1 MIDGCKAQNLQTFI
15 YLYRFSKKKT
25 FLPTSIFILRGAD
38 FLPYRYVS
46 GHPVLAYARMYPAKW
61 MINIPYFLPC
71 IYSLSNDD
79 DKIDTEIMCRAHD
92 ESSYHRKLVSVPL
105 VDLCQEKEKLSCFH
119 PYRCGG
125 GINVGMESY
134 WSFHSSGEEFGTEGS
149 NKKLAA
155 FQMSLKQVNNGG
167 SRTTLLKDKKKWKL

>member
-1 MIDGCKAQNLQTFI
+1 MDVRHRTCKRSFI
-15 YLYRFSKKKT
+15 STGFRKKT
-25 FLPTSIFILRGAD
+25 FLLTSIFILRGAD

-155 FQMSLKQVNNGG
+155 FQMS
-167 SRTTLLKDKKKWKL
+167 